1 MTKILLRDFVLLIDR
16 KYIEPALVTISSLFR
31 YLYDVE
37 DTRVHVI
44 YNTLVDEDEKAK
56 DVCLQ
61 MLSYLASG
69 NTNITL
75 KVYVLKGSPFGR
87 FSRFHFNS
95 TILNKLAI
103 PHLINDGCDRLLFV
117 DAGVVFGDQFSNF
130 LDMASSY
137 RPVPLRAFGELK
149 FNEIIGRANLY
160 PSGAL
165 IMFDCGCYRERAIL
179 QRAVDFFEINQG
191 RLNYAEQEILFN
203 SATTNELG
211 MFENKYKIVHLD
223 LASFS
228 NWAALVEIFSTIN
241 SKDYLYWKHTGSCK
255 PWLKEI
261 RSPLVAPYLIAR
273 SKLPQLVLQ
282 ALGTFGNFSVTS
294 NFAPGFDIESN
305 QEAIYFDY
313 LRHLAC

>member
-16 KYIEPALVTISSLFR
+16 KYIEPALLTVSSLFR
-31 YLYDVE
+31 YFYDVE
-37 DTRVHVI
+37 DVTVHVV
-44 YNTLVDEDEKAK
+44 YNILVDDDEKSK
-56 DVCLQ
+56 DACLQ

-75 KVYVLKGSPFGR
+75 KLYVLKGSPFGI

-103 PHLINDGCDRLLFV
+103 PHLIDDGCNRLLFV

-130 LDMASSY
+130 LDMASSC
-137 RPVPLRAFGELK
+137 RPVPLRAFGDMK
-149 FNEIIGRANLY
+149 FNDIVGRENLY

-165 IMFDCGCYRERAIL
+165 IMFDCGYYRERAVL
-179 QRAVDFFEINQG
+179 QRAIDFFDANREN
-191 RLNYAEQEILFN
+191 LNYAEQEILFN
-203 SATTNELG
+203 SMTSVEIG
-211 MFENKYKIVHLD
+211 MFENKYQKIHLD

-228 NWAALVEIFSTIN
+228 NWAALLEIFSKIN

-273 SKLPQLVLQ
+273 SELPDLVLQ
-282 ALGTFGNFSVTS
+282 ALRSCGNFLVTS

-305 QEAIYFDY
+305 QEAIFFDY
-313 LRHLAC
+313 LRHLAS